1 MIMSVIK
8 ELQIETEWW
17 TVPEN
22 KPKKRKLQKS
32 QGKTHTKE
40 EAYKSDKKHLKKN
53 SCKMKTS
60 YSYQLPGK
68 STKIISLSVICKLIK
83 LI

>member
-40 EAYKSDKKHLKKN
+40 EA
-53 SCKMKTS
+53 
-60 YSYQLPGK
+60 
-68 STKIISLSVICKLIK
+68 
-83 LI
+83 

>member
-32 QGKTHTKE
+32 QGKAHTKE
-40 EAYKSDKKHLKKN
+40 EAYKSDKKHLKKTLARWKLLIHTN
-53 SCKMKTS
+53 
-60 YSYQLPGK
+60 YLGK
-68 STKIISLSVICKLIK
+68 ALK
-83 LI
+83 